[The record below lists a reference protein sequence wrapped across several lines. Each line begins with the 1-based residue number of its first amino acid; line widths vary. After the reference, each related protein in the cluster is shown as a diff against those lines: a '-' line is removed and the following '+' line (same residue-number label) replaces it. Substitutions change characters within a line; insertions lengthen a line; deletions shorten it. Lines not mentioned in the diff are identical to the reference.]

1 MQQYL
6 DSIKLSLTTN
16 NYFGAITIA
25 LTLPDICA
33 YVNSS
38 NNKTSSKKYCKW
50 FDKYLGKYYSEIF
63 IDEFKNENTA
73 VVNLIAQECYA
84 TRCSLLH
91 QGTHHIRHQRILDDA
106 EHATVSSV
114 HFMSLGYGAYLRNG
128 DILFLDVDFFCENM
142 INAVE
147 TWMRDISSDRHK
159 MKKIAA
165 MPIIHKT
172 FESIVGSTN

>member
-6 DSIKLSLTTN
+6 DSIKHSLITN

-50 FDKYLGKYYSEIF
+50 FDKYLAKSYSEIF
-63 IDEFKNENTA
+63 RDEYKNENID

-91 QGTHHIRHQRILDDA
+91 QGTHHIKNQSILNEA
-106 EHATVSSV
+106 KHATVSSV
-114 HFMSLGYGAYLRNG
+114 HFMSIGYGEYLRNG
-128 DILFLDVDFFCENM
+128 DILYLDINFFCKNM
-142 INAVE
+142 IYAVE
-147 TWMRDISSDRHK
+147 TWMKDISSDHKK
-159 MKKIAA
+159 MKKIKA
-165 MPIIHKT
+165 MPVIHET
-172 FESIVGSTN
+172 FDSIARRTN